1 MQDQNAEI
9 EHNANLRKCIP
20 TDFKKYYFKW
30 TQEEYFSSTAMPI
43 VLCVSLEVES
53 CDRKMLVL
61 VLDAFIPMYR
71 KIIANNNSMSIEKKL
86 AKCKMTNGN

>member
-1 MQDQNAEI
+1 
-9 EHNANLRKCIP
+9 
-20 TDFKKYYFKW
+20 
-30 TQEEYFSSTAMPI
+30 MPI

-53 CDRKMLVL
+53 CDRKILVL

-71 KIIANNNSMSIEKKL
+71 KIIANNNSTSTEKKL